1 MTEQAHQARKI
12 AEVETKHTSQLKAL
26 EENLAALKNENIN
39 LRTDLETTKE
49 QSKSNYLFHTA

>member
-12 AEVETKHTSQLKAL
+12 VEVETKHTSQLKAL